1 MLLQTRGSV
10 TGDGAYS
17 RSGAV
22 PAIAGALRAG
32 VALTLAAALHAD
44 AQNPPQRTIISIPGH
59 AAPVLLDTIGAPKE
73 VGGSPARAFAA
84 LLIAYEGLRIPVKVR
99 DTVFRYIGNLH
110 LTKMRELGGTPLS
123 RYIEC
128 GNDMTGARADK
139 YRVHL
144 AIVSRI
150 DSLGPDRSRLR
161 SSVVAGAEDVMG
173 NSMYPI
179 PCGSTGA
186 LESRIADL
194 VSGQAKKPQ

>member
-1 MLLQTRGSV
+1 MLLHSGGVV
-10 TGDGAYS
+10 TGSDAHS
-17 RSGAV
+17 ELSVIRVITIAV
-22 PAIAGALRAG
+22 CA
-32 VALTLAAALHAD
+32 TAALLFAD
-44 AQNPPQRTIISIPGH
+44 ARPLDAQTPPQRTIISIPGH

-73 VGGSPARAFAA
+73 VAGSPARAFAA
-84 LLIAYEGLRIPVKVR
+84 LVIAYQGLRIPVKVQ
-99 DTVFRYIGNLH
+99 DTVFRYVGNLH

-150 DSLGPDRSRLR
+150 DSVAPDRSRLR

-186 LESRIADL
+186 LEARIADL
-194 VSGQAKKPQ
+194 VAGQAKKPE